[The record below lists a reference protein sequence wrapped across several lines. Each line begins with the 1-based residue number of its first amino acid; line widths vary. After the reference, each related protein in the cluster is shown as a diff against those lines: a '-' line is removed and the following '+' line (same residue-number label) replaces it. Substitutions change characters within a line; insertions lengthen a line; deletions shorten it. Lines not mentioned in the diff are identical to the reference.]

1 MATYLPNI
9 TDVIPEPALFT
20 PNFSFIDTM
29 LRRRQGLYE
38 QGFAQVNNA
47 YNFVNRNVSHAY
59 SSKVRDEFL
68 KQANQNL
75 KNLSSLDL
83 SQQQNVKAAA
93 SVFEP
98 FVKNRLVLGDM
109 AFTAHLDQQAN
120 IAESFRLK
128 DGGKEFSEFN
138 LAYINQQRQ
147 AFANDDISTVGQYY
161 ANRRSYT
168 PYYDYYKEVQE
179 KMKDFKPSTY
189 KVDHIDGY
197 YKITKDDKSWR
208 EAEVAE
214 YLNGV
219 LSDKAKQQ
227 MRIEAQVTF
236 GANPENLSLA
246 YKQVAEQQLEMN
258 NYNAN
263 LIDKQLATTV
273 DKNAVQLLKDKKQRL
288 EDDNRDIN
296 TNLENI
302 AKGDFSFVKNNS
314 ERLSSSIYFNSKL
327 SNFVK
332 SFARDEVSISI
343 GADQVG
349 LAIMR
354 ENRADARQTRAL
366 KAREAE
372 LQGQVGNF
380 QKSTIVGEDADVLDN
395 TISGLQKNVDE
406 YQRQI
411 NDLHT
416 KNKEHIL
423 TKVRERNPDSK
434 LTIDQIDDAF
444 ISNWLKTGGVGG
456 KEVSK
461 NDRYYRNQ
469 EAAYLLASQK
479 NADLGAIK
487 SIDEAVTQGMSP
499 EEKRKLIRFEREV
512 GEIGTIALDDGS
524 KITGKELATG
534 IKNGTISATTL
545 GNMGA
550 IKING
555 KTHYVASTPGI
566 PGVVPVPIMKNS
578 QLLSAYNKIESLQSN
593 MKGTYEKY
601 MSNREK
607 YMEENYPSMT
617 IGKNIITFDEGSPAA
632 KSLESTVGS
641 YLPPGYE
648 VKHVGL
654 GSDPGDQGNIYSY
667 ISAKSGSDVPSDV
680 EEITAQLMARGAKV
694 KAITTKEGSPIFEIE
709 GANNSVANQYRQ
721 FSPLEVSI
729 LSQMKRNEFVKEY
742 QSTPFNTING
752 DTQFT
757 IKKYNNLYYL
767 YLTGLNESF
776 PDTFDSPVEAL
787 TMARLLSATEIDPR
801 TGKKISGYGAKMFEK
816 EVGGSAAQMFNES
829 GVDYN
834 YNYEY

>member
-38 QGFAQVNNA
+38 QGFAQVNSA

-109 AFTAHLDQQAN
+109 AFTAHLDQQVN
-120 IAESFRLK
+120 IGESFRLK

-147 AFANDDISTVGQYY
+147 AFANDDISSVNQYY
-161 ANRRSYT
+161 ANRRSFT
-168 PYYDYYKEVQE
+168 PYHDYYKEVQE

-189 KVDHIDGY
+189 KIDHIDGY

-219 LSDKAKQQ
+219 LSDKSKQQ

-236 GANPENLSLA
+236 GANPENLSVA

-273 DKNAVQLLKDKKQRL
+273 DKNAVQLLQTKKQRL

-302 AKGDFSFVKNNS
+302 AKGDLSFVKNNS
-314 ERLSSSIYFNSKL
+314 EKLSSSIYFNSKL

-343 GADQVG
+343 DADQVG

-366 KAREAE
+366 NARKEE
-372 LQGQVGNF
+372 LEGGVGNF
-380 QKSTIVGEDADVLDN
+380 QTGTIIGEGSDVLDS
-395 TISGLQKNVDE
+395 TISSLQKNVDQ

-416 KNKEHIL
+416 NNKEHIL
-423 TKVRERNPDSK
+423 NKVRERNPDTK
-434 LTIDQIDDAF
+434 LTIDQIDQAF
-444 ISNWLKTGGVGG
+444 ITNWLKTGGIGG

-461 NDRYYRNQ
+461 NDLYYRNQ
-469 EAAYLLASQK
+469 QAAYVIASQK
-479 NADLGAIK
+479 NADLGTISNIENA
-487 SIDEAVTQGMSP
+487 ATQGMSAD
-499 EEKRKLIRFEREV
+499 EKRKLIQFNREV
-512 GEIGTIALDDGS
+512 GNIGTITLDDGS

-534 IKNGTISATTL
+534 IKNGTISATTFN
-545 GNMGA
+545 NMGA

-555 KTHYVASTPGI
+555 KTHYVAA
-566 PGVVPVPIMKNS
+566 VPLVFGGASVPIIKNN
-578 QLLSAYNKIESLQSN
+578 QLLSAYNKIEGLQSK
-593 MKGTYEKY
+593 MGGTYEKY
-601 MSNREK
+601 MSNREN
-607 YMEENYPSMT
+607 YVEQNYPSLT
-617 IGKNIITFDEGSPAA
+617 VGKNIIILDEGSPGA
-632 KSLESTVGS
+632 KSLESSLGS
-641 YLPPGYE
+641 YLVPGYD
-648 VKHVGL
+648 VKHVGI
-654 GSDPGDQGNIYSY
+654 GSDQGNQGNTYYY
-667 ISAKSGSDVPSDV
+667 ITPKSGSDVSSDT
-680 EEITAQLMARGAKV
+680 EEIVAQLTARGARV
-694 KAITTKEGSPIFEIE
+694 KAITTEEGLPVFEVE
-709 GANNSVANQYRQ
+709 GLNNNVANQYRQ

-729 LSQMKRNEFVKEY
+729 LTQMKRNEQVKEY
-742 QSTPFNTING
+742 HSTPFNTING

-767 YLTGLNESF
+767 HVNGLRESF
-776 PDTFDSPVEAL
+776 PDAFNSPVEAL
-787 TMARLLSATEIDPR
+787 TMARLLSSTEIDPR
-801 TGKKISGYGAKMFEK
+801 TGKKISGYGAKMFER
-816 EVGGSAAQMFNES
+816 EVGGSPAQMFNES